1 MSVMA
6 ASESATDIVSAPKT
20 RGGRPDGRSLADYI
34 AGDLGRRIVRGE
46 FQEDSLLPIESELAQ
61 VYAAGRNAVREA
73 VRTLVSKGMVRPGR
87 RAGTMVLP
95 KERWNLLD
103 PDVMAWSLTSA
114 ATRKE
119 LIDQLTV
126 LRAIIEPEVAAIAAA
141 SATTTEVLRI
151 FEAFEA
157 MEERAHDE
165 AEAIA
170 ADVHF
175 HRMVFSATHNL
186 LLMNF
191 ARAIF
196 LLMRANFETSIKAD
210 NAFIRNL
217 EDHRKIADA
226 IHARD
231 PDAARQATR
240 VLLHHNELDLA
251 KMADTTTA
259 ETGSAQVHY

>member
-1 MSVMA
+1 MA
-6 ASESATDIVSAPKT
+6 ASESPSDPVLPVQAP
-20 RGGRPDGRSLADYI
+20 GGLPDGKGLADQI

-46 FQEDSLLPIESELAQ
+46 FQPDSFLPIESELAQ

-114 ATRKE
+114 VTRKE
-119 LIDQLTV
+119 LVDQLTV
-126 LRAIIEPEVAAIAAA
+126 LRTIIEPEVAAIAAA

-175 HRMVFSATHNL
+175 HKMVFSATHNL

-210 NAFIRNL
+210 DAFIRNL
-217 EDHRKIADA
+217 EDHRKIAEA

-231 PDAARQATR
+231 SDAARQATR

-251 KMADTTTA
+251 KMAETA
-259 ETGSAQVHY
+259 ITAGTGSAQVHT

>member
-1 MSVMA
+1 MA
-6 ASESATDIVSAPKT
+6 DSESPTDLVGTPQA
-20 RGGRPDGRSLADYI
+20 RAGLAGGKGLADQI

-46 FQEDSLLPIESELAQ
+46 FQPDSFLPIESELAQ

-103 PDVMAWSLTSA
+103 PDVMVWSLTSA

-119 LIDQLTV
+119 LVDQLTV
-126 LRAIIEPEVAAIAAA
+126 LRTIIEPEVAAIAAT

-170 ADVHF
+170 ADIHF
-175 HRMVFSATHNL
+175 HNMVFSATHNI

-217 EDHRKIADA
+217 DDHRKIAEA

-231 PDAARQATR
+231 SDAARHATR
-240 VLLHHNELDLA
+240 VLLQHNELDLA
-251 KMADTTTA
+251 KMADSTTAA
-259 ETGSAQVHY
+259 ETGSA

>member
-1 MSVMA
+1 MA
-6 ASESATDIVSAPKT
+6 ASESVTDLVPTSQA
-20 RGGRPDGRSLADYI
+20 RGVLPDGKGLADQI

-46 FQEDSLLPIESELAQ
+46 FQPDSFLPIESELAQ
-61 VYAAGRNAVREA
+61 AYAAGRNAVREA
-73 VRTLVSKGMVRPGR
+73 VRTLLSKGMVRPGR

-119 LIDQLTV
+119 LVDQLTV

-141 SATTTEVLRI
+141 SASTTEVLRI

-157 MEERAHDE
+157 MEEHAHDE
-165 AEAIA
+165 AEAIV

-175 HRMVFSATHNL
+175 HKMVFSATRNL

-210 NAFIRNL
+210 DAFIRNL
-217 EDHRKIADA
+217 EDHRKIAEA

-231 PDAARQATR
+231 SDAARQATR

-251 KMADTTTA
+251 KMAETA
-259 ETGSAQVHY
+259 TAAGTGSTQVHT

>member
-1 MSVMA
+1 MA
-6 ASESATDIVSAPKT
+6 ASESASDSAST
-20 RGGRPDGRSLADYI
+20 REPRGPVPDGKGLADQI

-46 FQEDSLLPIESELAQ
+46 FLPDSFLPIESELAQ

-95 KERWNLLD
+95 KESWNLLD
-103 PDVMAWSLTSA
+103 PDVMAWSLTSV
-114 ATRKE
+114 ATRKQ
-119 LIDQLTV
+119 LVDQLTV
-126 LRAIIEPEVAAIAAA
+126 LRTIIEPEVAAIAAT

-170 ADVHF
+170 ADIHF
-175 HRMVFSATHNL
+175 HKMVFSATHNI

-196 LLMRANFETSIKAD
+196 VLMRANFETSIKAD

-217 EDHRKIADA
+217 EDHRKIAEA

-231 PDAARQATR
+231 SDAARHATR

-251 KMADTTTA
+251 KMTDSTSLE
-259 ETGSAQVHY
+259 ETGGA

>member
-1 MSVMA
+1 MA
-6 ASESATDIVSAPKT
+6 AFESASDPASTPQA
-20 RGGRPDGRSLADYI
+20 RGALPEGKGLADQI

-46 FQEDSLLPIESELAQ
+46 FQPDSFLPIESELAQ

-87 RAGTMVLP
+87 RAGTMVLQR
-95 KERWNLLD
+95 ESWNLLD
-103 PDVMAWSLTSA
+103 PDVMAWSLTSFA
-114 ATRKE
+114 SRKQ
-119 LIDQLTV
+119 LVDQLTV
-126 LRAIIEPEVAAIAAA
+126 LRAIIEPEVAAIAAT

-157 MEERAHDE
+157 MEEHAHDE

-170 ADVHF
+170 ADIHF
-175 HRMVFSATHNL
+175 HKMVFSATHNI

-196 LLMRANFETSIKAD
+196 VLMRANFETSIKAD

-217 EDHRKIADA
+217 EDHRKIAEA

-231 PDAARQATR
+231 SDAARQATR

-251 KMADTTTA
+251 KMAETATTPG
-259 ETGSAQVHY
+259 TGSAQVRT